1 MPALH
6 ERNEAR
12 ATWAESA
19 LENFTYETYGGR
31 SFAALVREQPDEG
44 DDAYTAVQDLI
55 GDLLHV
61 AVRYG
66 WDPDEL
72 VRRAVAGFDHE
83 NAPDYQGD

>member
-6 ERNEAR
+6 ERNEER
-12 ATWAESA
+12 ADWAENA
-19 LENFTYETYGGR
+19 LETFTVETYGGR
-31 SFAALVREQPDEG
+31 HFAALVAEQPDEG

-72 VRRAVAGFDHE
+72 FARALHNFAHE
-83 NAPDYQGD
+83 NHPTYDGD